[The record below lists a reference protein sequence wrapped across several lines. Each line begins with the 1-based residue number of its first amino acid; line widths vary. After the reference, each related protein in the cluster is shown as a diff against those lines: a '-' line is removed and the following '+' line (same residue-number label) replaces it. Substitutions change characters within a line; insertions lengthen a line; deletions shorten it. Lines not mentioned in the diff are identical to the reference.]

1 MLQILHISEYP
12 ITQFVFHH
20 SVPLMKVKVNKTSLV
35 KMVRDMKEWLRE
47 IPNEWLTDS
56 DPLAEDEVSVM
67 TIITYLIEK
76 IPIIYINYIVTVFR
90 KACPAIFQRFYQQS
104 CFNFVYCLFFHLCL
118 LLINIFCRPQ
128 FGMTLAVNVMSLR

>member
-1 MLQILHISEYP
+1 
-12 ITQFVFHH
+12 
-20 SVPLMKVKVNKTSLV
+20 MKVKVNKTSLV

-90 KACPAIFQRFYQQS
+90 KACPPSYIPKVLS
-104 CFNFVYCLFFHLCL
+104 TIL
-118 LLINIFCRPQ
+118 L
-128 FGMTLAVNVMSLR
+128 